1 MALQKNLQRVK
12 RMHEMIR
19 YKRTGTPEQFAT
31 KMGISQSML
40 YYLIKEL
47 KDLGAPIV
55 YCKSRQSYRYLHPVS
70 FQIGFIPPSLTQNE
84 LYQINGG
91 CSLSAYIKVTPE
103 TWRRAA

>member
-55 YCKSRQSYRYLHPVS
+55 YCKARQSYRYLHPVS
-70 FQIGFIPPSLTQNE
+70 FQVGFIPPSLMPNE
-84 LYQINGG
+84 LYQVSGG
-91 CSLSAYIKVTPE
+91 YSLRSYVTIVPK
-103 TWRRAA
+103 TWRLAA